1 LEEGVCAEAGPVS
14 ASERGQKITIS
25 VPVVPTVQNVQ
36 AVNQKYEVT
45 VTENQTTSRAL
56 DGVKI
61 LAFEQVLSG
70 PFATC
75 LLADMG
81 AEVIKVERPGVGDVI
96 RSWDSVVKGLSSGYV
111 WLNRNKRSLTVDVKK
126 EIGREILQELAKKS
140 DIFFENYAP
149 GVAER
154 LGLGYDKLSEINP
167 RLIYCSLSGYGQD
180 GPYRDVKA
188 YDLLIQGEGGIIA
201 TTGYP
206 DKPARAGIA
215 IADIASGMYAAIG
228 ILLAL
233 YQREKTGQGQLID
246 VSMLDSIVSWLG
258 YFPHHY
264 WHAGEE
270 PARVG
275 MRHHY
280 VTPYGPYL
288 AGDGEYVNLAVA
300 SASDWEIFCKKVIEK
315 PELLKDPRFAT
326 VEGRRKNRGLLEE
339 MIENIFLE
347 KDHKHW
353 LEQLKKAE
361 LPHGIV
367 RGIAQVLAHPQV
379 AARKLIREA
388 ESPVGKVPVIANA
401 LKLSRS
407 EARYDRIPAL
417 GEDNEAI
424 LRELG
429 YDATAIETLRL
440 ERVI

>member
-1 LEEGVCAEAGPVS
+1 LEVN
-14 ASERGQKITIS
+14 RQ
-25 VPVVPTVQNVQ
+25 PT
-36 AVNQKYEVT
+36 
-45 VTENQTTSRAL
+45 RAL
-56 DGVKI
+56 DGIKI

-96 RSWDSVVKGLSSGYV
+96 RNWDSVVRGLSSGYV

-126 EIGREILQELAKKS
+126 DKGREILQQLANKS

-149 GVAER
+149 GVAGR
-154 LGLGYDKLSEINP
+154 LGLGYEKLSVANP

-201 TTGYP
+201 STGYP
-206 DKPARAGIA
+206 DKPARAGLA
-215 IADIASGMYAAIG
+215 IVDIAAGMYSVIG

-233 YQREKTGQGQLID
+233 YQREKTGQGQYID

-275 MRHHY
+275 IRHHY

-288 AGDGEYVNLAVA
+288 ASDGEYVNLAVA
-300 SASDWEIFCKKVIEK
+300 SASDWDVFCRKVIEK
-315 PELLKDPRFAT
+315 PEMLEDPRFAT
-326 VEGRRKNRGLLEE
+326 VEGRRKNRAELEE
-339 MIENIFLE
+339 TIENIFLE
-347 KDHKHW
+347 RDHHHW
-353 LEQLKKAE
+353 LAKLKAAE
-361 LPHGIV
+361 LPYGEV

-379 AARKLIREA
+379 LARKLIREV

-401 LKLSRS
+401 LQMSGS
-407 EARYDRIPAL
+407 PARYDRIPAL
-417 GEDNEAI
+417 GEDTESI
-424 LRELG
+424 LGELG
-429 YDATAIETLRL
+429 YQHTEVEILRR

>member
-1 LEEGVCAEAGPVS
+1 MN
-14 ASERGQKITIS
+14 RQ
-25 VPVVPTVQNVQ
+25 PT
-36 AVNQKYEVT
+36 
-45 VTENQTTSRAL
+45 RAL
-56 DGVKI
+56 DGIKI

-96 RSWDSVVKGLSSGYV
+96 RNWDSVVRGLSSGYV

-126 EIGREILQELAKKS
+126 DKGREILQQLANKS

-149 GVAER
+149 GVAGR
-154 LGLGYDKLSEINP
+154 LGLGYEKLSVANP

-201 TTGYP
+201 STGYP
-206 DKPARAGIA
+206 DKPARAGLA
-215 IADIASGMYAAIG
+215 IVDIAAGMYSVIG

-233 YQREKTGQGQLID
+233 YQREKTGQGQYID

-288 AGDGEYVNLAVA
+288 ASDGEYVNLAVA
-300 SASDWEIFCKKVIEK
+300 SASDWDVFCRKVIEK
-315 PELLKDPRFAT
+315 PEMLEDPRFAT
-326 VEGRRKNRGLLEE
+326 VEGRRKNRAELEE
-339 MIENIFLE
+339 TIENIFLE
-347 KDHKHW
+347 RDHHHW
-353 LEQLKKAE
+353 LAKLKAAE
-361 LPHGIV
+361 LPYGEV

-379 AARKLIREA
+379 LARKLIREV

-401 LKLSRS
+401 LQMSGS
-407 EARYDRIPAL
+407 PARYDRIPAL
-417 GEDNEAI
+417 GEDTESI
-424 LRELG
+424 LGELG
-429 YDATAIETLRL
+429 YQHTEVEILRR

>member
-1 LEEGVCAEAGPVS
+1 M
-14 ASERGQKITIS
+14 ASNEK
-25 VPVVPTVQNVQ
+25 P
-36 AVNQKYEVT
+36 
-45 VTENQTTSRAL
+45 SRAL
-56 DGVKI
+56 DGIKI

-81 AEVIKVERPGVGDVI
+81 AEVIKVERPDVGDVI
-96 RSWDSVVKGLSSGYV
+96 RSWDSVVKGMSSGYV

-126 EIGREILQELAKKS
+126 DEGRAILQALVKKS

-149 GVAER
+149 GVAGR
-154 LGLGYDKLSEINP
+154 LGLGYEKLSESNS
-167 RLIYCSLSGYGQD
+167 RLIYCSLSGYGQN

-233 YQREKTGQGQLID
+233 YQRERSGHGQYID
-246 VSMLDSIVSWLG
+246 ISMLDSIVSWLG

-300 SASDWEIFCKKVIEK
+300 SASDWEIFCRKVIEQ
-315 PELLKDPRFAT
+315 PELLEDPRFST
-326 VEGRRKNRGLLEE
+326 VEGRRKNRSVLEE
-339 MIENIFLE
+339 TIEKIFLQR
-347 KDHKHW
+347 DHHHW
-353 LEQLKKAE
+353 LAQLKKAE
-361 LPHGIV
+361 LPYGEV

-401 LKLSRS
+401 LKMSDS
-407 EARYDRIPAL
+407 PARYDPIPSL
-417 GEDNEAI
+417 GEDSQAI

-429 YDATAIETLRL
+429 YDENGIAALKREK
-440 ERVI
+440 VI

>member
-1 LEEGVCAEAGPVS
+1 M
-14 ASERGQKITIS
+14 ASDSK
-25 VPVVPTVQNVQ
+25 P
-36 AVNQKYEVT
+36 K
-45 VTENQTTSRAL
+45 RAL

-111 WLNRNKRSLTVDVKK
+111 WLNRNKRSITVDVKK
-126 EIGREILQELAKKS
+126 DKGREILQALAQKS

-149 GVAER
+149 GVAGR
-154 LGLGYDKLSEINP
+154 LGLGYEKLSEINP

-280 VTPYGPYL
+280 VTPYGPYM
-288 AGDGEYVNLAVA
+288 ASDGEYVNLAVA
-300 SASDWEIFCKKVIEK
+300 SASDWEIFCCKVIER
-315 PELLKDPRFAT
+315 PELLADPRFAT
-326 VEGRRKNRGLLEE
+326 VEGRRKNRAELERT
-339 MIENIFLE
+339 IENIFLE
-347 KDHKHW
+347 RDHKYW
-353 LEQLKKAE
+353 LGQLKKAE

-388 ESPVGKVPVIANA
+388 ESPVGKIPVIANA
-401 LKLSRS
+401 LKMSDS
-407 EARYDRIPAL
+407 PAHYDRIPAL
-417 GEDNEAI
+417 GEDSEAI
-424 LRELG
+424 LGELG
-429 YDATAIETLRL
+429 YNAAEIATLRG
-440 ERVI
+440 EKII

>member
-1 LEEGVCAEAGPVS
+1 MAE
-14 ASERGQKITIS
+14 
-25 VPVVPTVQNVQ
+25 
-36 AVNQKYEVT
+36 NQKT
-45 VTENQTTSRAL
+45 ARAL
-56 DGVKI
+56 DGIKI

-126 EIGREILQELAKKS
+126 EKGKEILHELAKKS

-149 GVAER
+149 GVAGR
-154 LGLGYDKLSEINP
+154 LGVGYDTLSELNP

-233 YQREKTGQGQLID
+233 YQREKTGQGQFID

-300 SASDWEIFCKKVIEK
+300 SASDWEIFCRKVIEK
-315 PELLKDPRFAT
+315 PELLEDPRFAT
-326 VEGRRKNRGLLEE
+326 VEGRRKNRAVLEE
-339 MIENIFLE
+339 AIENVFLE
-347 KDHKHW
+347 RDHKHW

-361 LPHGIV
+361 LPYGIV

-401 LKLSRS
+401 LKMSAS

-417 GEDNEAI
+417 GENNDAI
-424 LRELG
+424 LSEIG
-429 YDATAIETLRL
+429 YDAGQIADLR
-440 ERVI
+440 RDKVI

>member
-1 LEEGVCAEAGPVS
+1 
-14 ASERGQKITIS
+14 
-25 VPVVPTVQNVQ
+25 
-36 AVNQKYEVT
+36 
-45 VTENQTTSRAL
+45 
-56 DGVKI
+56 
-61 LAFEQVLSG
+61 
-70 PFATC
+70 
-75 LLADMG
+75 
-81 AEVIKVERPGVGDVI
+81 
-96 RSWDSVVKGLSSGYV
+96 LSSGYV

-126 EIGREILQELAKKS
+126 EKGRAILQELAKKS

-149 GVAER
+149 GVAGR
-154 LGLGYDKLSEINP
+154 LGLGYEKLSELNP

-233 YQREKTGQGQLID
+233 YQREKTGEGQLID

-288 AGDGEYVNLAVA
+288 ARDGEFVNLAVA
-300 SASDWEIFCKKVIEK
+300 SASDWEIFCRKVIEK
-315 PELLKDPRFAT
+315 PELLQDPRFAT
-326 VEGRRKNRGLLEE
+326 VEGRRKNRGFLEE
-339 MIENIFLE
+339 TIEGIFLQQ
-347 KDHKHW
+347 DHKHW

-367 RGIAQVLAHPQV
+367 RGIGQVLAHPQV
-379 AARKLIREA
+379 AARRLIREA

-401 LKLSRS
+401 LKMSAS
-407 EARYDRIPAL
+407 DARYERIPSL
-417 GEDNEAI
+417 GENNEAI
-424 LRELG
+424 LGELG
-429 YDATAIETLRL
+429 YDGAAIETLRR
-440 ERVI
+440 EKVI

>member
-1 LEEGVCAEAGPVS
+1 MATNQS
-14 ASERGQKITIS
+14 A
-25 VPVVPTVQNVQ
+25 
-36 AVNQKYEVT
+36 A
-45 VTENQTTSRAL
+45 RAL

-111 WLNRNKRSLTVDVKK
+111 WLNRNKRSITVDVKK
-126 EIGREILQELAKKS
+126 DKGREILQALARKA

-149 GVAER
+149 GVAGR
-154 LGLGYDKLSEINP
+154 LGLGYEKLSEINP

-246 VSMLDSIVSWLG
+246 VSMLDSVVSWLG

-280 VTPYGPYL
+280 VTPYGPYM

-300 SASDWEIFCKKVIEK
+300 SASDWEVFCRQVIER
-315 PELLKDPRFAT
+315 PELLADPRFAT
-326 VEGRRKNRGLLEE
+326 VEGRRKNRAELEE
-339 MIENIFLE
+339 TIENIFLE
-347 KDHKHW
+347 RDHKYW
-353 LEQLKKAE
+353 LGQLKKAE

-388 ESPVGKVPVIANA
+388 ESPVGKIPVIANA
-401 LKLSRS
+401 LKMSDS
-407 EARYDRIPAL
+407 PAHYDRIPAL
-417 GEDNEAI
+417 GEDSEAI
-424 LRELG
+424 LGELG
-429 YDATAIETLRL
+429 YNAPEIAKLRV
-440 ERVI
+440 EKII

>member
-1 LEEGVCAEAGPVS
+1 MAQVKP
-14 ASERGQKITIS
+14 
-25 VPVVPTVQNVQ
+25 
-36 AVNQKYEVT
+36 
-45 VTENQTTSRAL
+45 SRAL

-81 AEVIKVERPGVGDVI
+81 AEVIKVERPAVGDVI

-126 EIGREILQELAKKS
+126 AKGREILQELAKRS
-140 DIFFENYAP
+140 DVFFENYAP
-149 GVAER
+149 GVAGR
-154 LGLGYDKLSEINP
+154 LGLGYDSLAQLNP

-233 YQREKTGQGQLID
+233 FQREKTGQGQWID

-288 AGDGEYVNLAVA
+288 AGDGQYVNLAVA
-300 SASDWEIFCKKVIEK
+300 SAADWAVFCREVIEK
-315 PELLKDPRFAT
+315 PELLEDPRFAT
-326 VEGRRKNRGLLEE
+326 VEGRRKNRGELEE
-339 MIENIFLE
+339 TIENIFLGR
-347 KDHKHW
+347 DHQHW
-353 LEQLKKAE
+353 LAQLKKAE

-401 LKLSRS
+401 LKMSKS
-407 EARYDRIPAL
+407 EARYERIPAL
-417 GEDNEAI
+417 GENSEAI
-424 LRELG
+424 LREIG
-429 YDATAIETLRL
+429 YESSAIAELRR
-440 ERVI
+440 EQVI

>member
-1 LEEGVCAEAGPVS
+1 MPANEKQ
-14 ASERGQKITIS
+14 R
-25 VPVVPTVQNVQ
+25 
-36 AVNQKYEVT
+36 
-45 VTENQTTSRAL
+45 RAL
-56 DGVKI
+56 DGIKI

-96 RSWDSVVKGLSSGYV
+96 RSWDSVVKGMSSGYI
-111 WLNRNKRSLTVDVKK
+111 WLNRNKRSLTIDVKK
-126 EIGREILQELAKKS
+126 EKGREILQALAKRS

-149 GVAER
+149 GVAGR
-154 LGLGYDKLSEINP
+154 LGLGYEKLSAINP

-215 IADIASGMYAAIG
+215 IADIASGMYATIG

-233 YQREKTGQGQLID
+233 YQREKTGQGQYVD

-300 SASDWEIFCKKVIEK
+300 SASDWEIFCRSVIEK
-315 PELLKDPRFAT
+315 PELLKDPRFST
-326 VEGRRKNRGLLEE
+326 VEGRRKNRRELEE
-339 MIENIFLE
+339 TIENVFLE
-347 KDHKHW
+347 HDHKYW
-353 LEQLKKAE
+353 LDQLKKAE

-379 AARKLIREA
+379 VARKLIREA
-388 ESPVGKVPVIANA
+388 ESPVGQVPVIANA
-401 LKLSRS
+401 LKMSAS
-407 EARYDRIPAL
+407 PARYDRIPAL
-417 GEDNEAI
+417 GEDTDAI
-424 LRELG
+424 LRDIG
-429 YDATAIETLRL
+429 YDNSAIEALKQDK
-440 ERVI
+440 VI

>member
-1 LEEGVCAEAGPVS
+1 VA
-14 ASERGQKITIS
+14 T
-25 VPVVPTVQNVQ
+25 
-36 AVNQKYEVT
+36 
-45 VTENQTTSRAL
+45 NQTAARAL

-111 WLNRNKRSLTVDVKK
+111 WLNRNKRSITVDVKK
-126 EIGREILQELAKKS
+126 DKGREILQALARKA

-149 GVAER
+149 GVAGR
-154 LGLGYDKLSEINP
+154 LGLGYEKLSEINP

-300 SASDWEIFCKKVIEK
+300 SASDWEVFCRQVIER
-315 PELLKDPRFAT
+315 PELLADPRFAT
-326 VEGRRKNRGLLEE
+326 VEGRRENRAELEE
-339 MIENIFLE
+339 TIENIFLE
-347 KDHKHW
+347 HDHQYW
-353 LEQLKKAE
+353 LGQLKKAE

-401 LKLSRS
+401 LKMSDS
-407 EARYDRIPAL
+407 PARYERIPAL
-417 GEDNEAI
+417 GEDSEAI
-424 LRELG
+424 LGELG
-429 YDATAIETLRL
+429 YNAAEIAKLRA
-440 ERVI
+440 EKIT

>member
-1 LEEGVCAEAGPVS
+1 MAARP
-14 ASERGQKITIS
+14 A
-25 VPVVPTVQNVQ
+25 
-36 AVNQKYEVT
+36 A
-45 VTENQTTSRAL
+45 AL

-81 AEVIKVERPGVGDVI
+81 AEVIKIERPGLGDVI
-96 RSWDSVVKGLSSGYV
+96 RGWDSVVRGLSSGYV

-126 EIGREILQELAKKS
+126 EKGRAILHELVNRA

-149 GVAER
+149 GVAGR
-154 LGLGYDKLSEINP
+154 LGLGYEKLSELNP

-206 DKPARAGIA
+206 DKPARAGLA
-215 IADIASGMYAAIG
+215 IADIAAGMYSAIG

-233 YQREKTGQGQLID
+233 YQREKTGRGQLID
-246 VSMLDSIVSWLG
+246 ISMLDAIVSWLG

-288 AGDGEYVNLAVA
+288 AADGEYVNLAVA
-300 SASDWEIFCKKVIEK
+300 SASDWEIFCRQVIEK
-315 PELLKDPRFAT
+315 PELLADPRFST
-326 VEGRRKNRGLLEE
+326 VEQRCKNRAVLEE
-339 MIENIFLE
+339 WIENIFLE
-347 KDHKHW
+347 KDHNHW
-353 LEQLKKAE
+353 LAQLKKAD
-361 LPHGIV
+361 LPHGQV

-379 AARKLIREA
+379 IARKLIRQA
-388 ESPVGKVPVIANA
+388 DSPVGQVPVIANA
-401 LKLSRS
+401 VQMSDS
-407 EARYDRIPAL
+407 PARYDRIPAL
-417 GEDNEAI
+417 GEDSEAI
-424 LRELG
+424 LHELG
-429 YDATAIETLRL
+429 YDGKAIAQLR
-440 ERVI
+440 RDQII

>member
-1 LEEGVCAEAGPVS
+1 M
-14 ASERGQKITIS
+14 
-25 VPVVPTVQNVQ
+25 TVDS
-36 AVNQKYEVT
+36 KPG
-45 VTENQTTSRAL
+45 RAL
-56 DGVKI
+56 DGIKI

-111 WLNRNKRSLTVDVKK
+111 WLNRNKRSITVDVKK
-126 EIGREILQELAKKS
+126 ETGKEILQALAKKS

-149 GVAER
+149 GVAGR
-154 LGLGYDKLSEINP
+154 LGLGYEKLSDANP

-215 IADIASGMYAAIG
+215 IADIASGMYAVIG

-233 YQREKTGQGQLID
+233 YQREKSGHGQYID

-280 VTPYGPYL
+280 VTPYGPYM

-300 SASDWEIFCKKVIEK
+300 SASDWETFCRKVIEK
-315 PELLKDPRFAT
+315 PELLQDPRFAT
-326 VEGRRKNRGLLEE
+326 VEGRRKNRGELEE
-339 MIENIFLE
+339 TIENIFLE
-347 KDHKHW
+347 RDHNYW
-353 LEQLKKAE
+353 LGQLKKAE
-361 LPHGIV
+361 LPFGEV

-379 AARKLIREA
+379 VARKLIREA
-388 ESPVGKVPVIANA
+388 ESPVGKIPVIANA
-401 LKLSRS
+401 LKMSDS
-407 EARYDRIPAL
+407 PARYDRIPAL
-417 GEDNEAI
+417 GEDSEVI

-429 YDATAIETLRL
+429 YDDNSIAVLR
-440 ERVI
+440 RDKVI

>member
-1 LEEGVCAEAGPVS
+1 MKKREVRVAGNSKP
-14 ASERGQKITIS
+14 
-25 VPVVPTVQNVQ
+25 
-36 AVNQKYEVT
+36 
-45 VTENQTTSRAL
+45 SRAL

-96 RSWDSVVKGLSSGYV
+96 RSWDSVVRGLSSGYV
-111 WLNRNKRSLTVDVKK
+111 WLNRNKQSLTVDIKK
-126 EIGREILQELAKKS
+126 EKGREILHKLAAQS
-140 DIFFENYAP
+140 DVFFENYAP

-154 LGLGYDKLSEINP
+154 LGLGYDRLSKINP

-215 IADIASGMYAAIG
+215 IADIAAGMYAAIG

-233 YQREKTGQGQLID
+233 YQREKTGEGQWID
-246 VSMLDSIVSWLG
+246 VSMLDSVVSWLG

-288 AGDGEYVNLAVA
+288 AGDGQYVNLAVA
-300 SASDWEIFCKKVIEK
+300 SASDWEIFCRKVIER
-315 PELLKDPRFAT
+315 PDLLEDPRFAT
-326 VEGRRKNRGLLEE
+326 VEHRRKHRALLEE
-339 MIENIFLE
+339 TIENIFLQ

-353 LEQLKKAE
+353 LEQLKKAD

-401 LKLSRS
+401 LKMSRS

-417 GEDNEAI
+417 GENNEAI
-424 LRELG
+424 LQSLG
-429 YDATAIETLRL
+429 YDASEIERLRRD
-440 ERVI
+440 EVI

>member
-1 LEEGVCAEAGPVS
+1 MAEIRKPSG
-14 ASERGQKITIS
+14 
-25 VPVVPTVQNVQ
+25 
-36 AVNQKYEVT
+36 
-45 VTENQTTSRAL
+45 AL

-111 WLNRNKRSLTVDVKK
+111 WLNRNKRSLTVDVKQTK
-126 EIGREILQELAKKS
+126 GREIIQELAKRS

-149 GVAER
+149 GVAGR
-154 LGLGYDKLSEINP
+154 LGIGYETLSGINP

-233 YQREKTGQGQLID
+233 YQREKTGAGQLID

-258 YFPHHY
+258 YFPHHF

-288 AGDGEYVNLAVA
+288 AGDGQYVNLAVA
-300 SASDWEIFCKKVIEK
+300 SAADWEVFCRKVIEK
-315 PELLKDPRFAT
+315 PELLEDPRFAT
-326 VEGRRKNRGLLEE
+326 VESRRRNRGELEE
-339 MIENIFLE
+339 MIEKLFLE

-353 LEQLKKAE
+353 LERLKNAE
-361 LPHGIV
+361 LPYGIV

-388 ESPVGKVPVIANA
+388 ASPVGAVPVIANA
-401 LKLSRS
+401 LKMSAS
-407 EARYDRIPAL
+407 EARYDRIPGL
-417 GEDNEAI
+417 GEDSEAI

-429 YDATAIETLRL
+429 YDAEDTAELRA
-440 ERVI
+440 EKVI

>member
-1 LEEGVCAEAGPVS
+1 MATQVKA
-14 ASERGQKITIS
+14 T
-25 VPVVPTVQNVQ
+25 
-36 AVNQKYEVT
+36 
-45 VTENQTTSRAL
+45 RAL

-61 LAFEQVLSG
+61 LAFEQVLAA
-70 PFATC
+70 PFASC

-111 WLNRNKRSLTVDVKK
+111 WLNRNKLSLTVDVKK
-126 EIGREILQELAKKS
+126 EAGREILQRLAQRA

-149 GVAER
+149 GVAGR
-154 LGLGYDKLSEINP
+154 LGLGYEALSGLNP

-228 ILLAL
+228 ILMAL
-233 YQREKTGQGQLID
+233 YQREKTGQGQLVD

-288 AGDGEYVNLAVA
+288 AGDGQYVNLAVA
-300 SASDWEIFCKKVIEK
+300 SASDWEVFCRKVIEK
-315 PELLKDPRFAT
+315 PELLEDPRFAN
-326 VEGRRKNRGLLEE
+326 VEGRRKNRAVLEE
-339 MIENIFLE
+339 TIENIFLE
-347 KDHKHW
+347 RDHKHW

-401 LKLSRS
+401 LKMSAS

-417 GEDNEAI
+417 GEQTEPI
-424 LRELG
+424 LKELG
-429 YDATAIETLRL
+429 YDEAAINILR
-440 ERVI
+440 RDKVI